1 MFAHKRVIVVLGLAL
16 VLITI
21 AAACGP
27 APAQPIIVEGT
38 PMVITATPG
47 AEEEEITNPLIGSG
61 QLDGNGIPTDFFS
74 DIHVRRGFHYCF
86 DWYTYIAD
94 FFQGEAVQSY
104 SVIIPGMLGYDPNGQ
119 HYSYDTE
126 QCAAELAQAWG
137 GVLPDVGFRVQVA
150 YNIGNTTR
158 QAVAEILASELSA
171 VNELYRVEGV
181 GLPWPAFLPGQR

>member
-27 APAQPIIVEGT
+27 APVQTIIVEGT

-74 DIHVRRGFHYCF
+74 FMASGRRFRRYCH
-86 DWYTYIAD
+86 WHRYHA
-94 FFQGEAVQSY
+94 AARHRAPVQSY
-104 SVIIPGMLGYDPNGQ
+104 SVI
-119 HYSYDTE
+119 
-126 QCAAELAQAWG
+126 
-137 GVLPDVGFRVQVA
+137 
-150 YNIGNTTR
+150 
-158 QAVAEILASELSA
+158 
-171 VNELYRVEGV
+171 
-181 GLPWPAFLPGQR
+181 